1 MRAVTFILLA
11 ASARVLLAPALAA
24 DATAPAYWGSPSVNG
39 GACCATLGD
48 VRVNIDRIDQAI
60 LTLMA
65 ERQAYVAEAG
75 RFKRDPARVEAI
87 IVKTRALAAKDG
99 LAEDVAERT
108 FRAMIAAFEDYERK
122 EWLART
128 KRSPRR
134 ARAARAAA
142 NARSPGFRPTKQR
155 WCARRC
161 APA

>member
-1 MRAVTFILLA
+1 MRLA
-11 ASARVLLAPALAA
+11 HIVLFAAAARVLSAPALAA
-24 DATAPAYWGSPSVNG
+24 DASAPAYWGAPSVNG
-39 GACCATLGD
+39 GVCCATLGD

-60 LTLMA
+60 LALMA

-75 RFKRDPARVEAI
+75 RFKRDPAAVSDPARVEAI

-128 KRSPRR
+128 K
-134 ARAARAAA
+134 
-142 NARSPGFRPTKQR
+142 
-155 WCARRC
+155 
-161 APA
+161 